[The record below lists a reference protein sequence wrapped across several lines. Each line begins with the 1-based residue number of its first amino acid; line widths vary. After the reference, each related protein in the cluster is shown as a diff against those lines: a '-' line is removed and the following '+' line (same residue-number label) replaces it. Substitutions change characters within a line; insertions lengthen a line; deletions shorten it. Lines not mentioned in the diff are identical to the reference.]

1 MKKCFFGYNVFMEKE
16 YRQIILGA
24 GASGSMTAA
33 RLGGEE
39 ATLLIEGNGRPGAK
53 IAISGGGRCNLT
65 NAHVGVEDYLGDPAF
80 ILPALQGFDSAAVRK
95 WFADR
100 GVRTVRQKEEQYFAE
115 EGAAAVVRALE
126 RASEKSKKCL
136 GCRVREVIREKGLF
150 VVRTDRG
157 TFRSKRLVVATG
169 GLSFPRLGASDIG
182 YRIARQFGH
191 EVTPLRPALVGWTLQ
206 PEQAF
211 FKTLSGVATEV
222 VIRVGEHAVRGR
234 MLFAHRGVTG
244 PAVLN
249 ASLYW
254 EKGWVE
260 VDLLPGFDLRS
271 IRDSGKQ
278 VASLLPMPRRMARA
292 FLEHLGLTDKPA
304 RRMRPAD
311 REMLE
316 RLRAYRLAPAGTFG
330 YTRAEVTR
338 GGVRTDEI
346 DPETMES
353 RRIPGLYFV
362 GEVLDVT
369 GRLGGYNFQWAF
381 SSAAAC
387 ARALSRGA

>member
-1 MKKCFFGYNVFMEKE
+1 MEKE

-24 GASGSMTAA
+24 GASGLMTAA
-33 RLGGEE
+33 RLTGEKE
-39 ATLLIEGNGRPGAK
+39 ATLIVEGNNRPGAK
-53 IAISGGGRCNLT
+53 IAVSGGGRCNLT
-65 NAHVGVEDYLGDPAF
+65 NARVGVEDYLGDPAF
-80 ILPALQGFDSAAVRK
+80 ILPALRGFDAAAVRK

-100 GVRTVRQKEEQYFAE
+100 GVRTVRQKQEQFFAE
-115 EGAAAVVRALE
+115 DGAAAVVRALE
-126 RASEKSKKCL
+126 RASEKSKRCL
-136 GCRVREVIREKGLF
+136 DCRIREVVRRAGAF
-150 VVRTDRG
+150 DVRTTRG
-157 TFRSKRLVVATG
+157 TFRTERLVVATG

-211 FKTLSGVATEV
+211 FKTLSGVASDV
-222 VIRVGEHAVRGR
+222 VIRVGEHTVKGR

-260 VDLLPGFDLRS
+260 VDFLPDVDLRS

-278 VASLLPMPRRMARA
+278 IATLLPMPRRMARA
-292 FLEHLGLTDKPA
+292 FLEHLGLADKPA
-304 RRMRPAD
+304 RRMRAAEW
-311 REMLE
+311 EMLE
-316 RLRAYRLAPAGTFG
+316 SLRAYRFAPAGTFG
-330 YTRAEVTR
+330 YTRAEVTS

-353 RRIPGLYFV
+353 RRVPGLYFA

-387 ARALSRGA
+387 ARALNSGV